1 MDLHAVD
8 LNLLV
13 VFQHLYN
20 ARRVSRVAEA
30 LGVTQPAVSNS
41 LARLRK
47 LFNDELF
54 VRTSRGMLPTP
65 MATELA
71 EPVAAALDALHG
83 VFNRQLAF
91 DPATSQRAFQ
101 IAMTDIGE
109 VHFLPKLMHALGER
123 APGITISTV
132 RNTAVN
138 LREEMAAG
146 QVDLAVGHLP
156 DLATEFFQ
164 RRLFRQKYV
173 CMFRPGHPL
182 DHAAHRSTGQTR
194 SSRSARSARSSGS
207 SKASPARMTREDFER
222 AEQVMVVAAGTGHG
236 QVDEFMAR
244 AHVQRNIRLRVP
256 HFVALADIL
265 HATDLIATVT
275 EKFAQRSAQHFGLRY
290 VDHPLDIPDVQINL
304 FWHARYHRE
313 PASQWMRSL
322 LFELFSE

>member
-54 VRTSRGMLPTP
+54 IRTSRGMLPTP

-83 VFNRQLAF
+83 VFNHQLAF

-123 APGITISTV
+123 APGITVSTV

-156 DLATEFFQ
+156 DLSAEFFQ

-182 DHAAHRSTGQTR
+182 DRVTT
-194 SSRSARSARSSGS
+194 SARSKKTST
-207 SKASPARMTREDFER
+207 ARMTREDFER
-222 AEQVMVVAAGTGHG
+222 SEQVMVVAAGTGHG

-313 PASQWMRSL
+313 PASQWMRTL

>member
-54 VRTSRGMLPTP
+54 IRTSRGMLPTP

-123 APGITISTV
+123 APGITVSTV

-156 DLATEFFQ
+156 DLSAEFFQ

-182 DHAAHRSTGQTR
+182 DRVTT
-194 SSRSARSARSSGS
+194 SARSK
-207 SKASPARMTREDFER
+207 KASTARMTREDFER
-222 AEQVMVVAAGTGHG
+222 SEQVMVVAAGTGHG

-313 PASQWMRSL
+313 PASQWMRTL

>member
-1 MDLHAVD
+1 MDLHTVD

-30 LGVTQPAVSNS
+30 LGVTQPAVSNA

-65 MATELA
+65 MAIELA

-83 VFNRQLAF
+83 VFNRQVAF
-91 DPATSQRAFQ
+91 DPATSQKAFQ

-109 VHFLPKLMHALGER
+109 VHFLPRLMHALGEQ
-123 APGITISTV
+123 APGITVSTV
-132 RNTAVN
+132 RNTAIN
-138 LREEMAAG
+138 LQEEMAAG

-156 DLATEFFQ
+156 DLTSGFFQ

-182 DHAAHRSTGQTR
+182 DQASGV
-194 SSRSARSARSSGS
+194 SRD
-207 SKASPARMTREDFER
+207 DFER
-222 AEQVMVVAAGTGHG
+222 AEQVVVVAAGTGHG
-236 QVDEFMAR
+236 QVDEFMTR
-244 AHVQRNIRLRVP
+244 AHVHRNIRLRVP

-290 VDHPLDIPDVQINL
+290 VDHPIDVPDIQINL
-304 FWHARYHRE
+304 FWHARFHQE
-313 PASQWMRSL
+313 PASQWMRTL
-322 LFELFSE
+322 LFDLFSE

>member
-54 VRTSRGMLPTP
+54 IRTSRGMLPTP

-123 APGITISTV
+123 APGITVSTV

-156 DLATEFFQ
+156 DLSAEFFQ

-182 DHAAHRSTGQTR
+182 DRVTT
-194 SSRSARSARSSGS
+194 SARSKKTST
-207 SKASPARMTREDFER
+207 ARMTREDFER
-222 AEQVMVVAAGTGHG
+222 SEQVMVVAAGTGHG

-313 PASQWMRSL
+313 PASQWMRTL

>member
-54 VRTSRGMLPTP
+54 IRTSRGMLPTP

-91 DPATSQRAFQ
+91 DPATSRRAFQ

-156 DLATEFFQ
+156 DLTAEFFQ

-182 DHAAHRSTGQTR
+182 DRAAK
-194 SSRSARSARSSGS
+194 SSRSKAVAGS
-207 SKASPARMTREDFER
+207 MTREDFER
-222 AEQVMVVAAGTGHG
+222 SEQVMVVAAGTGHG

-265 HATDLIATVT
+265 HTTDLIATVT

-290 VDHPLDIPDVQINL
+290 VDHPIDIPDVQINL

-313 PASQWMRSL
+313 PASQWMRTL

>member
-30 LGVTQPAVSNS
+30 LGVTQPAISNS

-54 VRTSRGMLPTP
+54 IRTSRGMLPTP
-65 MATELA
+65 MAIELA

-83 VFNRQLAF
+83 VFNRELAF

-109 VHFLPKLMHALGER
+109 VHFLPKLMHALSER

-156 DLATEFFQ
+156 DLTAEFFQ

-182 DHAAHRSTGQTR
+182 DRSVRAGK
-194 SSRSARSARSSGS
+194 SSRS
-207 SKASPARMTREDFER
+207 KPVTQMTREDFER

-236 QVDEFMAR
+236 QVDDFMAR
-244 AHVQRNIRLRVP
+244 AHVRRNIRLRVP

-290 VDHPLDIPDVQINL
+290 LDHPLDIPDVQINL

-313 PASQWMRSL
+313 PASQWMRTL

>member
-1 MDLHAVD
+1 MDLHTVD

-54 VRTSRGMLPTP
+54 IRTSRGMLPTP

-123 APGITISTV
+123 APGITVSTV

-156 DLATEFFQ
+156 DLSAEFFR

-182 DHAAHRSTGQTR
+182 DRVTT
-194 SSRSARSARSSGS
+194 SARSRKTST
-207 SKASPARMTREDFER
+207 ARMTREDFER
-222 AEQVMVVAAGTGHG
+222 SEQVMVVAAGTGHG

-313 PASQWMRSL
+313 PASQWMRTL

>member
-54 VRTSRGMLPTP
+54 IRTSRGMLPTP

-91 DPATSQRAFQ
+91 DPATSRRAFQ

-109 VHFLPKLMHALGER
+109 VHFLPKLTHALGER

-156 DLATEFFQ
+156 DLTAEFFQ

-182 DHAAHRSTGQTR
+182 DRVAK
-194 SSRSARSARSSGS
+194 SSRS
-207 SKASPARMTREDFER
+207 KAVAKSMTREDFER
-222 AEQVMVVAAGTGHG
+222 SEQVMVVAAGTGHG

-244 AHVQRNIRLRVP
+244 VHVQRNIRLRVP

-265 HATDLIATVT
+265 HTTDLIATVT

-290 VDHPLDIPDVQINL
+290 VDHPIDIPDVQINL

-313 PASQWMRSL
+313 PASQWMRTL

>member
-54 VRTSRGMLPTP
+54 IRTSRGMLPTP

-83 VFNRQLAF
+83 VFNHQLAF

-123 APGITISTV
+123 APGITVSTV

-156 DLATEFFQ
+156 DLSTEFFQ

-182 DHAAHRSTGQTR
+182 DRVTT
-194 SSRSARSARSSGS
+194 SARSKKTST
-207 SKASPARMTREDFER
+207 ARMTREDFER
-222 AEQVMVVAAGTGHG
+222 SEQVMVVAAGTGHG

-313 PASQWMRSL
+313 PASQWMRTL